1 MREKNITRT
10 FMITSVEVSL
20 YNKDTKGIEKTT
32 LSVVDIDTTDIEKW
46 VVRQYKDLNVVVLE
60 IEVISTTEAKYSM
73 SVDEF
78 ISCARRV

>member
-32 LSVVDIDTTDIEKW
+32 LKAVDIDTADIEKW
-46 VVRQYKDLNVVVLE
+46 VARQYKDFNVVVLE
-60 IEVISTTEAKYSM
+60 IEAISTTEAKYSM
-73 SVDEF
+73 TVDDF